1 MDVGLVFLLTF
12 CSMSSVSH
20 FYGRK
25 KLSAIGAMK
34 NIHVILIGSLVT
46 TLVNCLMFSQCLV
59 YHFYGCEKLSEN
71 MGIEIGG
78 KMCILNWFSSNGI
91 GQLFNILFVCLGL
104 QSGGYVVLVEST
116 TESSKEVQ

>member
-20 FYGRK
+20 FYGRE

-46 TLVNCLMFSQCLV
+46 TLVNCLT
-59 YHFYGCEKLSEN
+59 
-71 MGIEIGG
+71 
-78 KMCILNWFSSNGI
+78 
-91 GQLFNILFVCLGL
+91 VCLFM
-104 QSGGYVVLVEST
+104 
-116 TESSKEVQ
+116 